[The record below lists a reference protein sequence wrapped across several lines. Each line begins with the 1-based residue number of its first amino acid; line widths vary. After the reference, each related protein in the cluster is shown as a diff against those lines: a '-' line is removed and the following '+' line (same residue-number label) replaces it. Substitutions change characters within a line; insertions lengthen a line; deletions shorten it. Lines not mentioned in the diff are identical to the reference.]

1 MLARLTCQTFSNPA
15 DYDKV
20 QPHDTVDLLGVES
33 MAPESKITMVA
44 KHTDGSEDKIE
55 LSHSYNAGQIKWQ
68 SVRHSCCALADA
80 LAAAPD
86 PRSTSWPPT
95 PRRSERVLATE

>member
-1 MLARLTCQTFSNPA
+1 MLALTFSNPA

-44 KHTDGSEDKIE
+44 HHSDGSEDKIE
-55 LSHSYNAGQIKWQ
+55 LSHSYNEGQL
-68 SVRHSCCALADA
+68 VR
-80 LAAAPD
+80 
-86 PRSTSWPPT
+86 
-95 PRRSERVLATE
+95 RRSSPAHADSEAEVVPCGLGAELDGCERGEELTCWRS